1 LRYLKTGIPNHLLI
15 VGSRG
20 SGKTLLVRY
29 LMQRLI
35 DGSRAQSFYV
45 NCRHHNTSFK
55 ILAELLQLRPRGF
68 ALDELWAQ
76 FRDKF
81 SGPAVVVLDEAD
93 LISEKD
99 RNKDILYL
107 LSRSEHPYMVI
118 LLSNNPHFHQQL
130 DLSIQ
135 STLQPEIVHFRNYD
149 AEQVRAILDQ
159 RARLGLWMCGSSDL
173 AKIAA
178 MVVRLT
184 NSDIRV
190 GIKALYLNALE
201 PEAGIEANFDRARHD
216 IVTDLI
222 RGLSDRNLTI
232 LQAATGVPDGHVKS
246 VYALYRRLS
255 NQIGDSP
262 FSYVYF
268 YSNLAYL
275 QSIGLIILVS
285 TKVRRSYTNR
295 IQLLFDPQVLGP
307 IWQARFG

>member
-1 LRYLKTGIPNHLLI
+1 MLI

-29 LMQRLI
+29 LMQRLTHR
-35 DGSRAQSFYV
+35 SHVRFLYV

-55 ILAELLQLRPRGF
+55 ILAELLELRPRGF
-68 ALDELWAQ
+68 ALDELWVQ
-76 FRDKF
+76 FQSRF
-81 SGPAVVVLDEAD
+81 PGPAAVVLDEAD

-99 RNKDILYL
+99 RRKDVLYL
-107 LSRSEHPYMVI
+107 LSRSNHPYMVI

-130 DLSIQ
+130 DPSIR
-135 STLQPEIVHFRNYD
+135 STLQPEIVHFRNYNAD
-149 AEQVRAILDQ
+149 QVRAILEQ
-159 RARLGLWMCGSSDL
+159 RAHLGLKRYGQGDL

-178 MVVRLT
+178 LVVRLT

-190 GIKALYLNALE
+190 GIKTLYLCALE
-201 PEAGIEANFDRARHD
+201 PEAGIEANFDRARRD

-232 LQAATGVPDGHVKS
+232 LKAATLVEDGHVKS
-246 VYALYRRLS
+246 VYTLYRKLS
-255 NQIGDSP
+255 AQVGDTP
-262 FSYVYF
+262 YSYVYF

-275 QSIGLIILVS
+275 QSIGLILLVS
-285 TKVRRSYTNR
+285 TKIRRAYTNR
-295 IQLLFDPQVLGP
+295 IQLLFDTQALGP